1 MSTRR
6 RRSSAE
12 VAPEVKEEVTPV
24 VEETPAVEITEDV
37 YMSKYDKISE
47 EKFAELEARIAK
59 LEEFEK
65 QAKNIKGW
73 FPTKWN

>member
-47 EKFAELEARIAK
+47 EKFAELEARLER

-65 QAKNIKGW
+65 QAKSIKGW